1 MRQTMAEGLGCAA
14 RCENGMQLL
23 DTVALLDD
31 AQGWSMESKDVQLFR
46 GQVGTVVEDA
56 DAHHVLV
63 EFVAEDGTTYA
74 LASVPR
80 SNLLR
85 LHWGSVG
92 AHG

>member
-1 MRQTMAEGLGCAA
+1 MKI
-14 RCENGMQLL
+14 L

-31 AQGWSMESKDVQLFR
+31 AMGWSMDNKDVQLFR

-63 EFVAEDGTTYA
+63 EFVTEDGATYA
-74 LASVPR
+74 LASVPC

-85 LHWGSVG
+85 LHRGSTVL
-92 AHG
+92 APEQSR